1 LFWNRRGS
9 DDGRL
14 RRDFEQLAR
23 EHERSIYSTALRL
36 TRNPDE
42 AEDLMQEALL
52 RAYRAFGQF
61 KRGTNFKAWILKI
74 VLNTFINRYRKRKRE
89 PALDSLEGENL
100 DLERT
105 AALADNS
112 SPEKQVIES
121 RLSEEIKAAI
131 DALPEQFR
139 TTLWLCEVEGLSYEE
154 AAKVTGVPLGTVR
167 SRLSRARN
175 MMREQ
180 LLRGKANK
188 DKGR

>member
-1 LFWNRRGS
+1 MFWNRRGS

-112 SPEKQVIES
+112 SPEEQVIES

-175 MMREQ
+175 MMREK
-180 LLRGKANK
+180 LLHGKANK

>member
-1 LFWNRRGS
+1 
-9 DDGRL
+9 
-14 RRDFEQLAR
+14 
-23 EHERSIYSTALRL
+23 
-36 TRNPDE
+36 
-42 AEDLMQEALL
+42 MQEALL

-112 SPEKQVIES
+112 SPEEQVIES

-175 MMREQ
+175 MMREK
-180 LLRGKANK
+180 LLHGKANK